1 MTNRTGPLIQRSRR
15 DPRTSFVTEESVYGT
30 LLVSGM
36 IVVSGGYGASS
47 WQTFLSVLGTVIVF
61 WVAHVYAGTVASH
74 GVVEGDETSLGDALH
89 LSLRRSV
96 GFLTSALMPSA
107 VLLIG
112 ALRII
117 PDSVALWVA
126 LWLGVVILGALGYSA
141 FALRGSSW
149 TVRILGSLGTAALG
163 VAMILLKALIH

>member
-1 MTNRTGPLIQRSRR
+1 LR

-36 IVVSGGYGASS
+36 IVVSGGYGASA

-74 GVVEGDETSLGDALH
+74 GVREGDETTLGQAFRH
-89 LSLRRSV
+89 SLRRSV
-96 GFLTSALMPSA
+96 GFLTSALLPSA
-107 VLLIG
+107 VLLFG
-112 ALRII
+112 ALRVI
-117 PDSVALWVA
+117 PDALTIWAA

-149 TVRILGSLGTAALG
+149 PTRILGCLGTAALG
-163 VAMILLKALIH
+163 VAMFLLNAIIH